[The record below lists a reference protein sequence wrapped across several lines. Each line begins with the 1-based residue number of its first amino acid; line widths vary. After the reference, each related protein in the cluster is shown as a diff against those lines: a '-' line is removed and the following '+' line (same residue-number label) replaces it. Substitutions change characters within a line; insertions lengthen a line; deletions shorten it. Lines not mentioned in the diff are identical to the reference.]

1 MLQPVLSQLSHP
13 GFIDQDFGHTNKSP
27 VSKPAADGLNFS
39 FESLCQNIGHTPGHG
54 KEILDKYNPVSNEID
69 IKILKSSDKFY
80 IKRFSDAVFIGE
92 GRTTHKNKLIREG

>member
-69 IKILKSSDKFY
+69 IKILKNFARYLDESYVNLLIIRSQKYCD
-80 IKRFSDAVFIGE
+80 
-92 GRTTHKNKLIREG
+92 LIRI